1 MLDFKNQSSVVNIL
15 GALLIIFVL
24 LYILQCIILSF
35 QKDYFLST
43 DYTVD
48 CTTGLISPT
57 GSAAVIPTASQTKT
71 QLLKGES
78 PRYEFL
84 NGNIVDTRR
93 NYAKVGTI
101 PSACSTYEFNDD
113 GVWGPASSRDTRGS
127 TYNYIESESPLLDS
141 QMTDAQQLDWL
152 NSIYNTNEV
161 TSTAGG
167 STTTSSGTRRLT
179 GISPNTGG
187 RGSTTGTTGTG
198 TTGTGT
204 TTGTTGTGTTGT
216 GTTGTG
222 TTGTGTTGTGTTTGT
237 TGTGTTGTGTTT
249 GTTGRGTTAG
259 SGTGTS
265 LTYVAN
271 AGLKPALS
279 TCKQYYNVGWH

>member
-1 MLDFKNQSSVVNIL
+1 MLDFKNQSSIVNIL

-24 LYILQCIILSF
+24 LWILRCIVLSF

-57 GSAAVIPTASQTKT
+57 GSAAVIPTALQPKT

-84 NGNIVDTRR
+84 NGNIVDTQR

-101 PSACSTYEFNDD
+101 PSTCSTYEFNDD

-127 TYNYIESESPLLDS
+127 SYNYIESESPLLDS

-167 STTTSSGTRRLT
+167 STTTSSGTRTLT

-204 TTGTTGTGTTGT
+204 TGTGPTTR
-216 GTTGTG
+216 TTGTG

-237 TGTGTTGTGTTT
+237 TGRGTTT
-249 GTTGRGTTAG
+249 GTTAG